1 MPLSIKKRHYE
12 HDWNSDLQ
20 KHYESQLIK
29 DFRVGY
35 FLESRSLIQ
44 ERTVELLQNLCAD
57 VAVYLLESCSLIQE
71 ITVELLQNLCAD
83 EAVERT
89 WSEKGLR
96 TTNILLVDLEA

>member
-57 VAVYLLESCSLIQE
+57 VAV
-71 ITVELLQNLCAD
+71 D
-83 EAVERT
+83 RT
-89 WSEKGLR
+89 WSDKGLR

>member
-1 MPLSIKKRHYE
+1 MPLSIKQRHYE

-57 VAVYLLESCSLIQE
+57 VAV
-71 ITVELLQNLCAD
+71 D
-83 EAVERT
+83 RT
-89 WSEKGLR
+89 WSDKGLR
-96 TTNILLVDLEA
+96 TTNIILVDLEA